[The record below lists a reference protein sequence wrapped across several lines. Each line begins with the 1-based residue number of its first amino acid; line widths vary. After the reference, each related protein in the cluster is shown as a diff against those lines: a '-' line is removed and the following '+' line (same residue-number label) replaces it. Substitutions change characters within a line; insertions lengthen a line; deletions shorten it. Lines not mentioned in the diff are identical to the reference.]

1 MNGKSLRGTDWTARE
16 IDLIVNDYFDML
28 GLELTERPFVKA
40 HRNEALRQL
49 IGRSHASIE
58 FKHCNISAVLNRL
71 GLPTISGYK
80 RRDNF
85 QNALIDGIGRYLAAR
100 NDPAFLIPGPSFGHE
115 AEDGE
120 LYLEAPPTLTS
131 NLTST
136 PALERLVAKFDP
148 AARDARNRE
157 LGRRG
162 EERVL
167 AFERDALRQQGRDDL
182 ARKVR
187 WVSQEDGDG
196 AGYDIRSFTTTGAER
211 LVEVKTTSGDRTTPF
226 YLSENERAFS
236 AERPDAFRL
245 VRLYDF
251 ARAPRAFE
259 LQPPLEAFLRLAPTA
274 YRASF

>member
-1 MNGKSLRGTDWTARE
+1 MNGEATGGTDWTARE
-16 IDLIVNDYFDML
+16 IDLIVTDYFDML
-28 GLELTERPFVKA
+28 GLELAGRPFVKSR
-40 HRNEALRQL
+40 RNEALRQL

-71 GLPTISGYK
+71 GLPTVTGYK

-100 NDPAFLIPGPSFGHE
+100 NDQTFLIPTLLIE
-115 AEDGE
+115 QLAEDGG
-120 LYLEAPPTLTS
+120 LYFEAPPPLTS
-131 NLTST
+131 DHPTT
-136 PALERLVAKFDP
+136 PALERLVVKFDP
-148 AARDARNRE
+148 AARDAQNRD

-167 AFERDALRQQGRDDL
+167 AFERDALHQQGRDDL
-182 ARKVR
+182 ARRVR
-187 WVSQEDGDG
+187 WVSEEDGDG
-196 AGYDIRSFTTTGAER
+196 AGYDIRSFTANGAER
-211 LVEVKTTSGDRTTPF
+211 LVEVKTTTGHRTTPF

-245 VRLYDF
+245 IRLYDF

-259 LQPPLEAFLRLAPTA
+259 LQPPLEACLRLAPTA